1 MDKDKIIEST
11 PMKDPI
17 LIVGGTSGI
26 GSALAI
32 RCADLSHP
40 VYVASRR
47 VQSTCMATDRVG
59 VTAITMDA
67 TDSDSITS
75 ATQLATPHGRLAGL
89 AYCPGTIDLKPL
101 KRVSEED
108 LLNAFRVNVIGAV
121 NVIQAASEALKTAN
135 GSIVLFSTIAVKQGF
150 PNHVVIASAKGAVE
164 ALAKSLAAELAPK
177 VRVNCIA
184 PSLTQTP
191 LSERLLQ
198 NETLAK
204 GIADLHPLGRLGQA
218 DDIAALAEFLMS
230 EKADWIT
237 GQVFGVDGG
246 RSTLRLKA

>member
-1 MDKDKIIEST
+1 
-11 PMKDPI
+11 MKDPI

-26 GSALAI
+26 GSALAT
-32 RCADLSHP
+32 RCADRGHP
-40 VYVASRR
+40 VHVASRR
-47 VQSTCMATDRVG
+47 VQSTC
-59 VTAITMDA
+59 TAADDSAGINSITMDA
-67 TDSDSITS
+67 TVSDSVES
-75 ATQLATPHGRLAGL
+75 AFQAATPDGRLAGL

-101 KRVSEED
+101 RRVSDDD
-108 LLNAFRVNVIGAV
+108 LLEAFRVNVIGAV
-121 NVIQAASEALKTAN
+121 NVIQAASDALKAAG
-135 GSIVLFSTIAVKQGF
+135 GSIVLFSTVAVKQGF
-150 PNHVVIASAKGAVE
+150 PNHVVVASAKGAVE
-164 ALAKSLAAELAPK
+164 ALTKSLAAELAPK

-191 LSERLLQ
+191 LSEKLLQ

-218 DDIAALAEFLMS
+218 DDVAALAEFLMG

>member
-1 MDKDKIIEST
+1 M
-11 PMKDPI
+11 
-17 LIVGGTSGI
+17 IVRYS
-26 GSALAI
+26 
-32 RCADLSHP
+32 
-40 VYVASRR
+40 ASR
-47 VQSTCMATDRVG
+47 A
-59 VTAITMDA
+59 
-67 TDSDSITS
+67 
-75 ATQLATPHGRLAGL
+75 GRLASL
-89 AYCPGTIDLKPL
+89 AYCPGTIDLKPF

-121 NVIQAASEALKTAN
+121 NVIQAASEALKIAN

-150 PNHVVIASAKGAVE
+150 PNHVAIASAKGAVE

-198 NETLAK
+198 NETLVK
-204 GIADLHPLGRLGQA
+204 GIADLHPLGRLGRA

-246 RSTLRLKA
+246 RSTLRIKA